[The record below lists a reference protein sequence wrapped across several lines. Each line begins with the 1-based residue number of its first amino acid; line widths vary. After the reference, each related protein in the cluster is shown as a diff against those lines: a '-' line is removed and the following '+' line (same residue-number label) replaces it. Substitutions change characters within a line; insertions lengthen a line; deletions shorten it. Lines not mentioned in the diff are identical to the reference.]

1 MLRQVDTLR
10 EDVGK
15 AVERNNRTMEALKRS
30 LEEYEEVLGKLEK
43 WAQAKAA

>member
-10 EDVGK
+10 EDIGK

-30 LEEYEEVLGKLEK
+30 LAEYEEALDRFAK